1 MQAMPMEIDSDQAA
15 SVKRPIMAETAAA
28 VAAGTGAASAGV
40 EEGLIAPQQSGKEIS
55 AVLSS
60 QVIDCSSHP
69 LARSWQLVGRV

>member
-1 MQAMPMEIDSDQAA
+1 MEIDSDQAA

-55 AVLSS
+55 AMLSS

-69 LARSWQLVGRV
+69 LARSWHLVGRV